1 MEDIA
6 KLLTELMTEEKI
18 ALLSGTNFMYSNAVP
33 RLSVSAIRMSDGPHG
48 LRVQT
53 EGGDNGVTGSL
64 PATCFPTAA
73 TTANSWD
80 PSLLLQEGEAM
91 GREALHYGINVILGP
106 GANIKRN
113 PLCGRNF
120 EYFSEDPL
128 LVSKLAS
135 AEVNGIQSTGVSAC
149 VKHFAANNAENY
161 RFLGDSVVDDRA
173 LREIYL
179 KVFENIVKQS
189 HPHAVMCAYNKING
203 EYCCQ
208 NKWLLTDLLRNEW
221 GFNGLVMSDWGATH
235 DRVKGVQSGLDIEMP
250 GDTAICRKWIAD
262 ALSNGEMTE
271 AELNTAVE
279 RVLQLV
285 KKHSDETYGQDVD
298 WKTHAEL
305 ATTIATESAVLLK
318 NDGLLPLS
326 SEEKILVVGDLFDKM
341 RYQGSGSSMINPTSV
356 MSPKQAF
363 DKANINY
370 EFERGYAENE
380 LEPNEELIQKALQ
393 KTHTYQKIVVF
404 LGLTDYVESEGCD
417 RDSLRL
423 PSNQTALVDALV
435 ATGKPVVVVLFGGG
449 VIELPFANK
458 VNGILNMFLPGQHGG
473 EACRRLLFGEANPC
487 GKLAETW
494 VNDYCDVPF
503 GEEYSKTPVEVYKE
517 SIFVGYRYYVT
528 AKKQVRFPFGFGL
541 SYTAFDYSR
550 MEVTQNNGK
559 VIVKCLVTNIG
570 NKDGS
575 EVVQIYVSAPQSNIF
590 KPQRELRAFTK
601 VFVKAGETVEAEMQF
616 DVDDLRYFDISR
628 HELVSENGEYIV
640 EVCSDCLH
648 VKLTQTI
655 LVNGE
660 NNCSVYSDDVL
671 TAYKSASLS
680 KVTNQLFEEMS
691 RRTIPQNKP
700 TKFVTMESRFTELN
714 KTLMGKIL
722 FNAVLSVATKQLKR
736 AQKMPSGPERDNQIK
751 GALFLKRI
759 LESNSVITMSMSAGK
774 TFPYNFA
781 EGFVRIANGR
791 LISGVAKICSK
802 INAPA
807 LPTDKE
813 EK

>member
-6 KLLTELMTEEKI
+6 KLLTELTTEEKI

-417 RDSLRL
+417 RDSFRL

-541 SYTAFDYSR
+541 SYAAFDYSR

-575 EVVQIYVSAPQSNIF
+575 EVVQTYVSAPQSKIF

-628 HELVSENGEYIV
+628 HELVSESGEYIV

-660 NNCSVYSDDVL
+660 NNCSAYSDDVM
-671 TAYKSASLS
+671 TAYKSVSLS

-736 AQKMPSGPERDNQIK
+736 AQKMPLGPERDNQIK

-791 LISGVAKICSK
+791 FISGVAKICSK

>member
-6 KLLTELMTEEKI
+6 KLLTELTTEEKI

-128 LVSKLAS
+128 LASKLAS

-221 GFNGLVMSDWGATH
+221 GFDGLVMSDWGATH

-271 AELNTAVE
+271 AELDTAVE

-356 MSPKQAF
+356 LSPKQAF

-541 SYTAFDYSR
+541 SYTAFDYSH

-570 NKDGS
+570 DKDGS
-575 EVVQIYVSAPQSNIF
+575 EVVQTYVSAPQSNIF

-601 VFVKAGETVEAEMQF
+601 VFVKAGETIEAEMQF
-616 DVDDLRYFDISR
+616 DVNDLRYFDISR
-628 HELVSENGEYIV
+628 QEFMSESGEYIV

-680 KVTNQLFEEMS
+680 KATNQLFEEMS
-691 RRTIPQNKP
+691 GRTIPQNKP

-722 FNAVLSVATKQLKR
+722 FNAVLGVATKQLKR
-736 AQKMPSGPERDNQIK
+736 AKKMPLGPERDNQIK

-774 TFPYNFA
+774 SFPYNFA

>member
-6 KLLTELMTEEKI
+6 KLLTELTTEEKI

-128 LVSKLAS
+128 LASKLAS

-221 GFNGLVMSDWGATH
+221 GFDGLVMSDWGATH

-262 ALSNGEMTE
+262 ALSNGTMTE
-271 AELNTAVE
+271 AELDTAVE

-356 MSPKQAF
+356 LSPKQAF

-494 VNDYCDVPF
+494 VNDYYDVPF

-541 SYTAFDYSR
+541 SYTAFDYSH

-570 NKDGS
+570 DKDGS
-575 EVVQIYVSAPQSNIF
+575 EVVQTYVSAPQSNIF

-628 HELVSENGEYIV
+628 QEFMSESGEYIV

-660 NNCSVYSDDVL
+660 DNCSVYSDDVL
-671 TAYKSASLS
+671 NAYKSASLS

-691 RRTIPQNKP
+691 GRTIPQNKP

-736 AQKMPSGPERDNQIK
+736 AKKMPLGPERDNQIK

-774 TFPYNFA
+774 SFPYNFA

-813 EK
+813 AK